1 MIFAADQQNKRFS
14 CASVQW
20 RQAVQLPWAPVLS
33 ELQLKRGLAYYGGGQ
48 RMERV
53 AAALMAGQPI
63 TAVSVRV
70 VGGVR
75 AAQDLTP

>member
-1 MIFAADQQNKRFS
+1 
-14 CASVQW
+14 
-20 RQAVQLPWAPVLS
+20 VQLPWPPVLS

-63 TAVSVRV
+63 TAVRGMLWRLTVAGRQGWPLPQPYLQLSV
-70 VGGVR
+70 
-75 AAQDLTP
+75 LLK